1 MGECPDPLSV
11 LRSRFS
17 IFVPVISKP
26 NIRALSQE
34 ELKNFFV
41 QHGEK
46 AFRAKQAWEWLW
58 MKSAR
63 GFEEMSNISK
73 ETRALLSENFSFPVV
88 TIDNFQV
95 SRDRTIKNAFRLND
109 GNIVEGV
116 LIPTDTRMTACISSQ
131 VGCSLTCR
139 FCATGRL
146 ERLRNLETCEMYDQV
161 VLIRSQALEKY
172 NTPLS
177 NIVYMGMG
185 EPLLNYK
192 NVLESVERITS
203 PDGLGMS
210 PQRIT
215 VSTAGIAKMIK
226 KLGDDQVKFN
236 LALSLHAANDAKRS
250 NIMPINEQNSLDAL
264 AEALNYFYDK
274 TGTRV
279 TFEFIVFKDFNDS
292 VQDAKELLAFCK
304 RVTAKVNIIEY
315 NPIEGGDFQQTLP
328 ERLDVFKNIL
338 EEKGVIVNVRR
349 SRGKDIDAACG
360 QLANKNAAVKK

>member
-1 MGECPDPLSV
+1 V
-11 LRSRFS
+11 NTKR
-17 IFVPVISKP
+17 
-26 NIRALSQE
+26 NIRSLSGE
-34 ELKNFFV
+34 ELKQFFV
-41 QHGEK
+41 DHGEK

-63 GFEEMSNISK
+63 SFEEMSNLSK
-73 ETRALLSENFSFPVV
+73 ETRALLTENFSFPIV

-95 SRDRTIKNAFRLND
+95 SRDRTIKDAFRLHD

-116 LIPTDTRMTACISSQ
+116 LIPTDSRMTACISSQ
-131 VGCSLTCR
+131 VGCSLTCK

-146 ERLRNLETCEMYDQV
+146 ERLRNLDAEEMYDQV
-161 VLIRSQALEKY
+161 VLIRNQSLERY
-172 NTPLS
+172 NTPLT
-177 NIVYMGMG
+177 NIVYM
-185 EPLLNYK
+185 NYS
-192 NVLESVERITS
+192 NVLKSVDRITS

-215 VSTAGIAKMIK
+215 VSTAGIAKMIR
-226 KLGDDQVKFN
+226 KLGDDEVKFN
-236 LALSLHAANDAKRS
+236 LALSLHAANDAKR
-250 NIMPINEQNSLDAL
+250 NHIMPINEQNTLDSLAD
-264 AEALNYFYDK
+264 ALNYFYDK

-279 TFEFIVFKDFNDS
+279 TFEFIVFKDFNDGIE
-292 VQDAKELLAFCK
+292 DAKELLAFCK

-315 NPIEGGDFQQTLP
+315 NPIDGGEFQQTLP
-328 ERLDVFKNIL
+328 ARLEAFKNVL

>member
-1 MGECPDPLSV
+1 MN
-11 LRSRFS
+11 
-17 IFVPVISKP
+17 SKP
-26 NIRALSQE
+26 DIRSLSQE

-41 QHGEK
+41 QNGEK
-46 AFRAKQAWEWLW
+46 AFRSKQAWEWLW

-63 GFEEMSNISK
+63 NFEEMSNLSK
-73 ETRALLSENFSFPVV
+73 ETRSKLSENFSFPIVNV
-88 TIDNFQV
+88 DNLQV
-95 SRDRTIKNAFRLND
+95 SRDRTIKNAFRLHD

-131 VGCSLTCR
+131 VGCSLTCK

-146 ERLRNLETCEMYDQV
+146 ERLRNLDASEMYDQV
-161 VLIRSQALEKY
+161 VLIRNQANEKYGQAL
-172 NTPLS
+172 T

-192 NVLESVERITS
+192 NVLESVDRITS

-236 LALSLHAANDAKRS
+236 LALSLHAANDEKRKY
-250 NIMPINEQNSLDAL
+250 IMPINEQNSLDAL
-264 AEALNYFYDK
+264 AESLNYFYDK

-315 NPIEGGDFQQTLP
+315 NPIDGGEFEQTLP
-328 ERLDVFKNIL
+328 DRLNVFKYVL
-338 EEKGVIVNVRR
+338 EEQGVIVNVRR

-360 QLANKNAAVKK
+360 QLANKNAAVKKF

>member
-1 MGECPDPLSV
+1 MNSTL
-11 LRSRFS
+11 
-17 IFVPVISKP
+17 P
-26 NIRALSQE
+26 NIRSLSQE

-63 GFEEMSNISK
+63 NFEEMSNLSK
-73 ETRALLSENFSFPVV
+73 ETRGLLTENFSFPVV
-88 TIDNFQV
+88 SVDNYQV
-95 SRDRTIKNAFRLND
+95 SRDRTIKNAFRLHD

-131 VGCSLTCR
+131 VGCSLSCK

-146 ERLRNLETCEMYDQV
+146 ERLRNLDADEMYDQV
-161 VLIRSQALEKY
+161 VLIRNQAQERY
-172 NTPLS
+172 NQSLT

-192 NVLESVERITS
+192 NMLQSVDRITS

-226 KLGDDQVKFN
+226 KLGDDEVKFN
-236 LALSLHAANDAKRS
+236 LALSLHAANDTKR
-250 NIMPINEQNSLDAL
+250 NYIMPINEQNSLDSL

-315 NPIEGGDFQQTLP
+315 NPIDDGEFEQTLP
-328 ERLDVFKNIL
+328 DRLNVFKYVL
-338 EEKGVIVNVRR
+338 EEQGVIVNVRR

-360 QLANKNAAVKK
+360 QLANKNKAVTKK